1 VGVAE
6 ERSYAVR
13 LHFAEP
19 ADIGPGER
27 KFDVYLQDSLV
38 RQGLDI
44 VAEAGGPNRAFV
56 VQFGTIPVTRELEVR
71 LVPSAGIVDHLPVIS
86 GIEAIIEAE
95 PVAMAK

>member
-1 VGVAE
+1 M
-6 ERSYAVR
+6 R

-27 KFDVYLQDSLV
+27 KFDVYLQNNLV
-38 RQGLDI
+38 RQDLDI
-44 VAEAGGPNRAFV
+44 VAEAGGPNRALV
-56 VQFGTIPVTRELEVR
+56 MQFGAVAVTRELELR

-86 GIEAIIEAE
+86 GIEAIIESG